1 MTAVPEAEGADPVG
15 GKVVR
20 SVSLGVLHRNDRY
33 PHLYWQNFLSLN
45 ITREVSADVVIAEAD
60 RLFADLPIRH
70 VVVTDAE
77 AAEHLRPGFLKCGWR
92 EGVHVFMVVRRPFDR
107 EPPAAELVEVGAAEL
122 GPTVEA
128 YIRGGPEARDD
139 EDVHRELCQLKEE
152 LGRSGVRFLAARLQG
167 EFAGWC
173 EMRRSEAEG
182 CVEDVVVLEPFR
194 GRGLAR
200 ALVCGAVERLQI
212 EGCDPIFVIADD
224 KGTVKDLY
232 SRLGFDED
240 RRRWSFWWPGP
251 Y

>member
-1 MTAVPEAEGADPVG
+1 M
-15 GKVVR
+15 
-20 SVSLGVLHRNDRY
+20 
-33 PHLYWQNFLSLN
+33 
-45 ITREVSADVVIAEAD
+45 IAEAD

-77 AAEHLRPGFLKCGWR
+77 TAEHLRPGFLTCGYR
-92 EGVHVFMVVRRPFDR
+92 EGVHVFMVLRRPFDR
-107 EPPAAELVEVGAAEL
+107 EPPTAELVEVGAAEL

-128 YIRGGPEARDD
+128 YMRRGPRD
-139 EDVHRELCQLKEE
+139 EDVQRELSQLKEE

-182 CVEDVVVLEPFR
+182 QVEDVVVLERFR

-212 EGCDPIFVIADD
+212 EGCDRIFVVADD
-224 KGTVKDLY
+224 KDTVKDLY